1 MVARG
6 LKGESFGDI
15 DLGGIEKPISMKSSL
30 QLLDRNT
37 RACEYLNR
45 DVNENKLFAQAY
57 RLESL
62 LNEMSRRVRT
72 LRQCIE
78 GEHYLC
84 LKLVRMLQNQ
94 TLDSWQQISY
104 KMQLNFLNEHS
115 ACCDSHIRRA
125 LHLNMRI
132 ISMLAML

>member
-15 DLGGIEKPISMKSSL
+15 DLWGIEKPISMKSSL

-37 RACEYLNR
+37 RACEYLNK

-57 RLESL
+57 RLESP

-72 LRQCIE
+72 LWQRIE
-78 GEHYLC
+78 GEHYFH
-84 LKLVRMLQNQ
+84 LKLVRMSQNQ
-94 TLDSWQQISY
+94 TLDLRQQYSY
-104 KMQLNFLNEHS
+104 KMQLSFLN
-115 ACCDSHIRRA
+115 
-125 LHLNMRI
+125 
-132 ISMLAML
+132 